1 MREINFSVTDEE
13 MSLIIEL
20 SKRAAILVSKTGGH
34 YPLMDCQ
41 MDLTAT
47 HLNGNP
53 LNLEKLEAFDSMNFS
68 HDIFGIRANLNR
80 TTGKLKNCFS
90 PRCSA

>member
-1 MREINFSVTDEE
+1 MIKFNVTKEHTTLITEISKKAVQKAKEIDVDYD
-13 MSLIIEL
+13 LI
-20 SKRAAILVSKTGGH
+20 
-34 YPLMDCQ
+34 DCQ

-80 TTGKLKNCFS
+80 STGKLENCFS
-90 PRCSA
+90 PRCSK

>member
-1 MREINFSVTDEE
+1 MEAINFSVTNEE

-20 SKRAAILVSKTGGH
+20 SKRAAILASKAGGH

-41 MDLTAT
+41 MDLAAT

-53 LNLEKLEAFDSMNFS
+53 LDLEKLMDFDDANFN
-68 HDIFGIRANLNR
+68 HDIVGIKVNINR
-80 TTGKLKNCFS
+80 NTGELENCFS